1 MREVIISSLK
11 QRLSAYDDLISN
23 SNDEQM
29 GQKLDIPK
37 HKSLGE
43 HLWCVVGARESY
55 ARAITEGAWSGFG
68 CSLSSLAQ
76 AEVEK
81 TMKASGENLIKAI
94 EAVQDWTPEREGFLL
109 TLAEHEV
116 MHEGQIIRHLYGL
129 EREIPVSVK
138 WA

>member
-1 MREVIISSLK
+1 MREVIIASLK
-11 QRLSAYDDLISN
+11 QRLSAYDDIVSN
-23 SNDEQM
+23 SDDEQM
-29 GQKLDIPK
+29 VQKLDIPK

-55 ARAITEGAWSGFG
+55 AHAISEGDWSGFG
-68 CSLSSLAQ
+68 CSLVSLTQVDVA
-76 AEVEK
+76 K
-81 TMKASGENLIKAI
+81 TLKASGENLIKAI

-109 TLAEHEV
+109 NLAEHEV

-129 EREIPVSVK
+129 EREIPNTMK